1 MHGWA
6 VWAMG
11 VERLMAMSEETLASR
26 LLCIGFD
33 GETLPADAHSLIA
46 RGVGFAVLFARNV
59 KTPEQ
64 VAKLNATIKAAAPST
79 IAICVD
85 QEGGRV
91 RRLRE
96 GFSQV
101 PAMRDIGRVGSR
113 LLNGNGRSH
122 VAGTINGN
130 GNVNGNGKGKNGHH
144 RTIVCEV
151 GSILGKELR
160 AVGFDVN
167 FAPVLDVDTNPT
179 NPVIADRSLARD
191 AREVARLGCEMI
203 AGLQGAGVAAC
214 GKHFPGHGDTSVDSH
229 YALPRLNHDLK
240 RLNEIELVPFVAA
253 TQAGCES
260 MMTSHIVFTPL
271 DPNLPATLSPIVL
284 DGLLRKQIGFQG
296 VIFTDDMEMKSI
308 ANFYDFDESV
318 VRTIEAGSD
327 VVTICHSLDKQHRA
341 IEVIAAAIRSGRL
354 SRDRIDQS
362 IARIDRLHQ
371 RYVKPVQYEPDVL
384 DSEYSRYVLAH
395 VESPPR
401 LPDPTEYNPH

>member
-1 MHGWA
+1 MPI
-6 VWAMG
+6 
-11 VERLMAMSEETLASR
+11 SEESLACR
-26 LLCIGFD
+26 LLCVGFD
-33 GETLPADAHSLIA
+33 GTSLPAPAEALIN
-46 RGVGFAVLFARNV
+46 RGVGFVVLFARNV
-59 KTPEQ
+59 QTPAQ
-64 VAKLNATIKAAAPST
+64 VAELNASIKAAAPST
-79 IAICVD
+79 VAICVD

-91 RRLRE
+91 RRLRD

-101 PAMRDIGRVGSR
+101 PAMREIGRVGSR
-113 LLNGNGRSH
+113 LLNGRSH
-122 VAGTINGN
+122 VTGKIKAGN
-130 GNVNGNGKGKNGHH
+130 GSH

-160 AVGFDVN
+160 AVGIDVN

-191 AREVARLGCEMI
+191 AQEVARLGCEMI

-229 YALPRLNHDLK
+229 HALPRLDHDLK

-253 TQAGCES
+253 TRAGCES

-271 DPNLPATLSPIVL
+271 DPELPATLSPIVL
-284 DGLLRKQIGFQG
+284 EGLLRKQIGFDG

-308 ANFYDFDESV
+308 ANFYDFDESI
-318 VRTIEAGSD
+318 VRTIEAGAD
-327 VVTICHSLDKQHRA
+327 VITICHTLEKQLRA
-341 IEVIAAAIRSGRL
+341 IDVIAGAIKSGRL

-371 RYVKPVQYEPDVL
+371 RYVKPVQYDPHVL
-384 DSEYSRYVLAH
+384 DSEYHRYVLAH
-395 VESPPR
+395 LESPPR
-401 LPDPTEYNPH
+401 VSDPTEYTPH

>member
-1 MHGWA
+1 
-6 VWAMG
+6 
-11 VERLMAMSEETLASR
+11 MAISDEFLASR

-33 GETLPADAHSLIA
+33 GLALPSDAQALF
-46 RGVGFAVLFARNV
+46 RDGVGFAVLFARNV

-64 VAKLNATIKAAAPST
+64 VAHLNASIKNASAHS

-91 RRLRE
+91 RRLRD

-113 LLNGNGRSH
+113 LLNGRSH
-122 VAGTINGN
+122 ANGKHRNGN
-130 GNVNGNGKGKNGHH
+130 GH

-167 FAPVLDVDTNPT
+167 FAPVLDVDTNPR

-229 YALPRLNHDLK
+229 FALPRLDHDLK
-240 RLNEIELVPFVAA
+240 RLNEIELVPFIAA
-253 TQAGCES
+253 ARAGCES

-271 DPNLPATLSPIVL
+271 DPDLPATLSPIVL
-284 DGLLRKQIGFQG
+284 EGLLRKQIGFEG

-308 ANFYDFDESV
+308 ANFYDFDEAV
-318 VRTIEAGSD
+318 IRTIEAGAD
-327 VVTICHSLDKQHRA
+327 VVTVCHSVEKQRRA
-341 IEVIAAAIRSGRL
+341 IEVIAGAIRSGRL

-362 IARIDRLHQ
+362 ITRIDRLHQ
-371 RYVKPVQYEPDVL
+371 RYVKPVQYEPEVL
-384 DSEYSRYVLAH
+384 DCEEHRYVLAH
-395 VESPPR
+395 VEQPPR
-401 LPDPTEYNPH
+401 LPDPTEYSPR

>member
-1 MHGWA
+1 MPI
-6 VWAMG
+6 
-11 VERLMAMSEETLASR
+11 SEELLAGR

-33 GETLPADAHSLIA
+33 GHTLPAEAQELFEQ
-46 RGVGFAVLFARNV
+46 GVGFAVLFARNV

-64 VAKLNATIKAAAPST
+64 VARLNASIKAASPSSV
-79 IAICVD
+79 AICVD

-91 RRLRE
+91 RRLRD
-96 GFSQV
+96 GFSQI
-101 PAMRDIGRVGSR
+101 PSMRDIGRVGSR
-113 LLNGNGRSH
+113 LLNGRSH
-122 VAGTINGN
+122 LNGKYKNGN
-130 GNVNGNGKGKNGHH
+130 GH

-167 FAPVLDVDTNPT
+167 FAPVLDVDTNPR

-229 YALPRLNHDLK
+229 HALPRLDHDLK
-240 RLNEIELVPFVAA
+240 RLNEIELVPFIAA
-253 TQAGCES
+253 TAAGCES

-318 VRTIEAGSD
+318 IRTIEAGAD
-327 VVTICHSLDKQHRA
+327 VVTVCHSLAKQRRA
-341 IEVIAAAIRSGRL
+341 IEVIAGAIRSGRL
-354 SRDRIDQS
+354 SRDRIEQS
-362 IARIDRLHQ
+362 IARIDRLHK
-371 RYVKPVQYEPDVL
+371 RYVKPVQYEPEIL
-384 DSEYSRYVLAH
+384 DCEEHRYVLAH
-395 VESPPR
+395 VDMPPR
-401 LPDPTEYNPH
+401 MPDPTEYSPT

>member
-1 MHGWA
+1 MPI
-6 VWAMG
+6 
-11 VERLMAMSEETLASR
+11 SEETLASR
-26 LLCIGFD
+26 LLCVGFD
-33 GETLPADAHSLIA
+33 GETLPAEAQGLIS

-64 VAKLNATIKAAAPST
+64 VAKLNASIKDASPTS

-91 RRLRE
+91 RRLRD

-101 PAMRDIGRVGSR
+101 PAMREIGRVGTR
-113 LLNGNGRSH
+113 LLNGRSNG
-122 VAGTINGN
+122 VT
-130 GNVNGNGKGKNGHH
+130 NGKHKNGNGHH

-167 FAPVLDVDTNPT
+167 FAPVLDVDTNPR

-203 AGLQGAGVAAC
+203 TGLQSAGVAAC

-229 YALPRLNHDLK
+229 HALPRLDHDLK

-271 DPNLPATLSPIVL
+271 DSELPATLSPIVL

-318 VRTIEAGSD
+318 VRTIEAGAD
-327 VVTICHSLDKQHRA
+327 VVTICHSLDKQKRA
-341 IEVIAAAIRSGRL
+341 LEVIAAAIRSGRL

-362 IARIDRLHQ
+362 IARIDRLHE
-371 RYVKPVQYEPDVL
+371 RYVKPVQYEPSVL
-384 DSEYSRYVLAH
+384 DCAEHRYVLAH
-395 VESPPR
+395 VEMPPR
-401 LPDPTEYNPH
+401 LPDPTEYTPH